1 MKELLGDEYY
11 VDLFDEIA
19 ASEPITEAVD
29 EVVLPCRPA
38 PHSTPVCA
46 VLCCAANVH
55 ENHSRTFDRMYI
67 FSLIAAASRK
77 TSVFH

>member
-29 EVVLPCRPA
+29 EVVLPCRP
-38 PHSTPVCA
+38 PGSSFHSCISYS
-46 VLCCAANVH
+46 ANVH
-55 ENHSRTFDRMYI
+55 LNP
-67 FSLIAAASRK
+67 FSDI
-77 TSVFH
+77 